1 MAGFAVLLSLLL
13 LIVLIGQRRTLT
25 QRLDALAR
33 RLEVLEARERA
44 AAQPAAT
51 AASEPAPVAPEAA
64 VAPPPEP
71 APASPPA
78 EPVASTPLPPRQ
90 SVEELVMRRWAV
102 WLGGIALA
110 LGAVFLVKYS
120 IEQGWLGP
128 TARVSAGV
136 LLGLALWA
144 LGEWARQRDERLPLP
159 AGVPKDLVPP
169 ALAAAGSVA
178 LFASLYAAHGL
189 YDLIGPLAAFVL
201 LALVGV
207 LTVAQS
213 LLHGVAMA
221 WLGIGGIYLVPAM
234 VTTPHPSVAG
244 LLAYVG
250 IATAGSTAL
259 LRWRAWPW
267 LGALALAGATIW
279 AIAALVAAPAAEL
292 LWPLGLY
299 LLALPLL
306 FLLVADGVGDAPFGV
321 RAVAAWVAAGIA
333 AFLIWIL
340 IEVEQYDTTALGFAA
355 VLAALYAGL
364 AWRHAG
370 FDRLVWMGALL
381 ESAVIAG
388 WEFGPGALSR
398 EERLHLLMVP
408 PSGEAGTY
416 LTTAAVTG
424 AAFGIIGFALVER
437 APRPAR
443 WAVASAATPL
453 LILVAVYWRLEQ
465 FAVSLPWAALALGL
479 AALALLAVERLASR
493 SEQPEPRLA
502 LAAYA
507 VAMTAAV
514 SLALTMSLRLG
525 WLSVALALELPALGW
540 LQQRIPVRALR
551 VIAGVVASIVL
562 VRLLLNPAIVDYSL
576 DPRPILNELLYLYG
590 APAAAFGVAAWLFR
604 RERADLPVLLLEGGA
619 IALALALIAL
629 EIRHLVHGSLAPG
642 GRYELVE
649 QGLQSTAWLAVAAAL
664 QRRSFGIE
672 PALRE
677 QAWRL
682 VALVAAFHVV
692 VVSVLVSNPLLVAMS
707 VGDLPILDALLLAYG
722 LPAVLAL
729 LIASGLGGGREHIAR
744 TLAIGALALF
754 LLYLILET
762 RHWFAGPIL
771 AHGEPGSAE
780 LYAYS
785 LVLLAYGAVLLALGM
800 ALDRPWLRV
809 AGLVI
814 GALVAVKVFLFDM
827 AALGGLY
834 RAASF
839 LGLGASLVGFAYLYQ
854 RLIGRAAR
862 ADPSRGSS

>member
-1 MAGFAVLLSLLL
+1 MIGLSVLLSLL
-13 LIVLIGQRRTLT
+13 VLFLFIGQRRGLT
-25 QRLDALAR
+25 ERLEALAR
-33 RLEVLEARERA
+33 RVEVLEARERA
-44 AAQPAAT
+44 ALQP
-51 AASEPAPVAPEAA
+51 SSVEPVTKEVTPVAEEAA
-64 VAPPPEP
+64 VAAPSAPI
-71 APASPPA
+71 PASQLLPAVPP
-78 EPVASTPLPPRQ
+78 PPRQ
-90 SVEELVMRRWAV
+90 SLEEIVMRRWAV

-120 IEQGWLGP
+120 IEQGWFGP
-128 TARVSAGV
+128 TVRVSAGI
-136 LLGLALWA
+136 LLGLVLWA
-144 LGEWARQRDERLPLP
+144 LGEWARQRDQPLAP
-159 AGVPKDLVPP
+159 AAVPTELVPP

-178 LFASLYAAHGL
+178 LFASLYAAHAL
-189 YDLIGPLAAFVL
+189 YDLIGPLAALAL

-213 LLHGVAMA
+213 LLHGVLMA
-221 WLGIGGIYLVPAM
+221 WLGIGGIYVVPAL

-267 LGALALAGATIW
+267 LGALALAGATLW
-279 AIAALVAAPAAEL
+279 AIAAIIAASAVEL

-306 FLLVADGVGDAPFGV
+306 FLLVADGVGDAFFGV
-321 RAVAAWVAAGIA
+321 RAITAWLMAGIA
-333 AFLIWIL
+333 AFLLWVL
-340 IEVEQYDTTALGFAA
+340 IEIEHYGATALIFAA

-370 FDRLVWMGALL
+370 FDRLVWIGALL
-381 ESAVIAG
+381 ESATIAG
-388 WEFGPGALSR
+388 WEFGADAFSR
-398 EERLHLLMVP
+398 EERLHLLMLP
-408 PSGEAGTY
+408 PTGAVGTY
-416 LTTAAVTG
+416 ISVATLTG
-424 AAFGIIGFALVER
+424 AAFGIGGFALMER
-437 APRPAR
+437 APNPAR
-443 WAVASAATPL
+443 WAIVSAAAPL

-479 AALALLAVERLASR
+479 AVLALLAVERLAPR
-493 SEQPEPRLA
+493 MEQAGPRLA

-540 LQQRIPVRALR
+540 LQQRIPARALR
-551 VIAGVVASIVL
+551 TIAGIVAAAVL
-562 VRLLLNPAIVDYSL
+562 VRLLLNPAIADYAFDS
-576 DPRPILNELLYLYG
+576 RPILNGLLYLYG
-590 APAAAFGVAAWLFR
+590 VPAAAFGVAAWLFR
-604 RERADLPVLLLEGGA
+604 RERVDLPVLLLEGGA
-619 IALALALIAL
+619 IALALALITL

-642 GRYELVE
+642 GRYELIE
-649 QGLQSTAWLAVAAAL
+649 QGLQSTAWLAIAAAL

-682 VALVAAFHVV
+682 IAMIAGIHVV
-692 VVSVLVSNPLLVAMS
+692 VVSVLLSNPLLVARS
-707 VGDLPILDALLLAYG
+707 VGDLPILDALLLAYA

-729 LIASGLGGGREHIAR
+729 AIAAALGEGFEAIAR
-744 TLAIGALALF
+744 AVAIGGLALF
-754 LLYLILET
+754 LLYLVLET
-762 RHWFAGPIL
+762 RHWFQGPVL
-771 AHGEPGSAE
+771 AHGEPESAE
-780 LYAYS
+780 WYAYS
-785 LVLLAYGAVLLALGM
+785 LVSLAYGAVLLGLGM

-827 AALGGLY
+827 AALSGLY

-839 LGLGASLVGFAYLYQ
+839 LGLGASLIGFAYLYQ
-854 RLIGRAAR
+854 RLAGRPAQVGPTS
-862 ADPSRGSS
+862 DLS